1 MKKTLIA
8 LFSLLMLAGCSFLAP
23 YSVTF
28 TTPAH
33 SAVDPLVDTLD
44 LALSNPAMAYISE
57 VDCEGSDPISLLPV
71 VNEAMESSNVHNLTL
86 ELLDGF
92 EATTECEVT
101 VTAFDQ
107 STTATTAAEISLY
120 VLEKPVEVP
129 EHADQ
134 INACKDAGGYWNEC
148 GSACD
153 EGSDFCVQ
161 VCVPQCEFPEDTGEA
176 LSEDPIEEILEV
188 TEDTLNQEACVGG
201 GGQWHKT
208 CDDDGA
214 CEEWCEDLTL
224 NETENTDDE

>member
-8 LFSLLMLAGCSFLAP
+8 LFSLVMLAGCSFLAP
-23 YSVTF
+23 YSITF

-44 LALSNPAMAYISE
+44 LALGTSAMAYISE

-92 EATTECEVT
+92 EATTECDVT

-107 STTATTAAEISLY
+107 STTSTTAAEISLY

-129 EHADQ
+129 EHAEQ
-134 INACKDAGGYWNEC
+134 INACKDAGGAWNEC
-148 GSACD
+148 GSACE
-153 EGSDFCVQ
+153 EGNEFCVQ
-161 VCVPQCEFPEDTGEA
+161 VCVPQCEFPEETGEE
-176 LSEDPIEEILEV
+176 LTEEIVEV
-188 TEDTLNQEACVGG
+188 TEDTVNQDACVDE

-208 CDDDGA
+208 CDDDGL
-214 CEEWCEDLTL
+214 CEEWCEDLTT
-224 NETENTDDE
+224 NETENTNDE